1 LKYYFLNLFR
11 IEFLILLVPSF
22 IIHLYLNKSFLN
34 LKDQIYKINLYFY
47 FIITSIIAPPVFF
60 IVSIKFISIYHFL
73 GILIFGL
80 IFYLMLSIYFIV
92 FQKFIIGKEIKNKN
106 ILSLFLILIIFFS
119 NFYIAHFFLKKN
131 KNQIN
136 ETQYVQEFIIKNDL
150 INTNKKLFTND
161 LKIMN
166 LWLLNENKQLVISDG
181 FTNSLKNDQIEFNII
196 NSLKNFDISENEFK
210 KLISFEKS
218 KMRDGFNLL
227 VFNYRYQANSLYTF
241 SNIEEYTENIRDNI
255 VKTSPFRVQSQV
267 TPEDEKRRLIELF
280 REINLDNK
288 LFPEVVILNKF
299 DFFKNYKIKNKKYKL
314 FYSSNLYEIYLAI

>member
-1 LKYYFLNLFR
+1 M
-11 IEFLILLVPSF
+11 I
-22 IIHLYLNKSFLN
+22 
-34 LKDQIYKINLYFY
+34 
-47 FIITSIIAPPVFF
+47 
-60 IVSIKFISIYHFL
+60 
-73 GILIFGL
+73 
-80 IFYLMLSIYFIV
+80 LSIYFIV
-92 FQKFIIGKEIKNKN
+92 FQKFIIGKKIKNKN

-267 TPEDEKRRLIELF
+267 TPEDEKIRLIELF

-288 LFPEVVILNKF
+288 LFQ
-299 DFFKNYKIKNKKYKL
+299 KL
-314 FYSSNLYEIYLAI
+314 SY